1 MNNETKI
8 GNLTIS
14 EVLELEEKMR
24 GIDTFIP
31 DSMMGYVWSNYQKIL
46 NTTEPQPCGCRS
58 AAGLWIKAVDT
69 IKQFLSQNAGIK

>member
-8 GNLTIS
+8 GNYTIS

>member
-1 MNNETKI
+1 MNNKTKI
-8 GNLTIS
+8 GNYTIG

-31 DSMMGYVWSNYQKIL
+31 DSLMGYVWSNYQKIL

-69 IKQFLSQNAGIK
+69 IKQFLRENANIK